1 MDKFKVLGL
10 SENTLPAVAKK
21 GFTEPTPIQELTIPY
36 LLDKDQDLIAQAQ
49 TGTGKTAAFALP
61 ILEKIERSSHP
72 QVLILVP
79 TRELAIQV
87 AKEIHSL
94 QGNRGLQIKPI
105 YGGTAITKQFDQLKY
120 GIDIIVGTPGR
131 VMDLLARKKM
141 DLHHISY
148 AVLDEADEML
158 NMGFIEDVEEILK
171 QTHIHKRTLLFS
183 ATMPPE
189 IVRIAK
195 KYMGKYTVLSVKQ
208 KQVTTELTDQL
219 YYRLKEQE
227 KFEALC
233 RLMDIEK
240 EFYGLVFCRTRGDV
254 DKLTASLIERG
265 YAADGMHGEITQNLR
280 EKVLSKFRQKKINI
294 LVATDVAARGM
305 DIPELTHVVNY
316 AMPQHPE
323 AYVHRIGR
331 TGRAG
336 KQGTAISFVTHTDLK
351 ALHMVERYT
360 KNNLRQQN
368 IPKVRDIIRYK
379 RARIRD
385 RIYDISEATLDKSFM
400 KMADEL
406 LEKNDANK
414 IVAAI
419 LQQHYQQDLD
429 KNHYKEIN
437 NLPQTTKSK
446 SFRKNKRPNHA
457 GKRVWQNKASFSKK
471 AAKMYA

>member
-1 MDKFKVLGL
+1 MDKFKSLGL
-10 SENTLPAVAKK
+10 SENTLPALAKK
-21 GFTEPTPIQELTIPY
+21 GFTEPTAIQELTIPY
-36 LLDKDQDLIAQAQ
+36 MLDKDQDLIAQAQ

-61 ILEKIERSSHP
+61 ILEKIKHLSQP

-131 VMDLLARKKM
+131 VLDHLTRKKM
-141 DLHHISY
+141 NLKNISY

-158 NMGFIEDVEEILK
+158 NMGFIDDVEEILK
-171 QTHIHKRTLLFS
+171 QTNPDKRTLLFS

-189 IVRIAK
+189 IIRIAK
-195 KYMGKYTVLSVKQ
+195 KYMGKYDVLSVKQ
-208 KQVTTELTDQL
+208 KQMTTDLTEQF

-227 KFEALC
+227 KFEVLC

-254 DKLTASLIERG
+254 DKLTANLIERG
-265 YAADGMHGEITQNLR
+265 YTADGMHGEITQNLR
-280 EKVLSKFRQKKINI
+280 EKVLSKFRQKKINVLI
-294 LVATDVAARGM
+294 ATDVAARGM

-336 KQGTAISFVTHTDLK
+336 KQGTAISFVTNSDIK
-351 ALHMVERYT
+351 ALQVVERYT
-360 KNNLRQQN
+360 KGMIRQQN

-385 RIYDISEATLDKSFM
+385 MIADISESQLDQSFM
-400 KMADEL
+400 NMADEL

-414 IVAAI
+414 VLAAM
-419 LQQHYQQDLD
+419 LQHNYQKELD
-429 KNHYKEIN
+429 KSLYKDIQA
-437 NLPQTTKSK
+437 LPPVTKSK
-446 SFRKNKRPNHA
+446 SSQKGKRPNHV
-457 GKRVWQNKASFSKK
+457 GKNIWQNKRSFSKK
-471 AAKMYA
+471 TAKMYA

>member
-1 MDKFKVLGL
+1 MEKFKFLGL
-10 SENTLPAVAKK
+10 SEKTLPAIAKK
-21 GFTEPTPIQELTIPY
+21 GFTEPSPIQELTIPF

-61 ILEKIERSSHP
+61 ILEKIERSSQP

-131 VMDLLARKKM
+131 VLDLLSRKKM
-141 DLHHISY
+141 NLNHISH

-158 NMGFIEDVEEILK
+158 NMGFIDDVEEILK
-171 QTHIHKRTLLFS
+171 QTNIHKRTLLFS

-189 IVRIAK
+189 IIRIAK
-195 KYMGKYTVLSVKQ
+195 KYMHKYAVLSVKQ
-208 KQVTTELTDQL
+208 QQITTDLTDQF

-227 KFEALC
+227 KLEVLC

-254 DKLTASLIERG
+254 DKLTTSLIERG
-265 YAADGMHGEITQNLR
+265 YAADGMHGEITQKLR

-316 AMPQHPE
+316 AMTQHPE

-336 KQGTAISFVTHTDLK
+336 KQGTAISFVTNSDLK

-360 KNNLRQQN
+360 KDSIRQQN

-379 RARIRD
+379 KARIRD
-385 RIYDISEATLDKSFM
+385 RIHDISESRLDDSFM

-419 LQQHYQQDLD
+419 LQQHYHKDLD
-429 KNHYKEIN
+429 KSLYKEIQ
-437 NLPQTTKSK
+437 PVSQETRSK
-446 SFRKNKRPNHA
+446 SFRKNKRPHHT
-457 GKRVWQNKASFSKK
+457 GKRVWQNKHPIAKK
-471 AAKMYA
+471 AVKIYA